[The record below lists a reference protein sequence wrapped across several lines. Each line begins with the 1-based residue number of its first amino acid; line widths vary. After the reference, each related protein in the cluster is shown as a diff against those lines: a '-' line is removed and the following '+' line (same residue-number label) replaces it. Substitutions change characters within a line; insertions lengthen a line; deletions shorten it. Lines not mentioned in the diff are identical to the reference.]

1 MIPTLWSIASL
12 MGILFSLFLAYGGI
26 ILPGSE
32 YETTA
37 VPTLMLLW
45 GIGLLFYFGKELR
58 RLHMLKVRR
67 A

>member
-1 MIPTLWSIASL
+1 